1 MAANPKDTTPVQGVP
16 VHAIN
21 FAGSDAT
28 SHKGQAECDLH
39 ESASASASARDEKMD
54 QKAVEAT
61 RQRLQAW
68 VKENQVP

>member
-16 VHAIN
+16 VHTIN
-21 FAGSDAT
+21 FAGFDAT

-61 RQRLQAW
+61 RQRLQTW
-68 VKENQVP
+68 VTENQVP